1 MLERREGG
9 QEMSRRLRTLVVLT
23 SAFALV
29 LVLNVGTAFAHGNG
43 NSTTTF
49 PGAVNNNGPV
59 LGPIDPLFF
68 NGAFD
73 QVNANA
79 IPGIVQGFTLHSPMC
94 TDHYD
99 TEGHVLG
106 PGP

>member
-1 MLERREGG
+1 
-9 QEMSRRLRTLVVLT
+9 MSRRLRTLVVLT

-43 NSTTTF
+43 NSTATV

-59 LGPIDPLFF
+59 LERIDPLFF
-68 NGAFD
+68 NGAFSKA
-73 QVNANA
+73 NANA
-79 IPGIVQGFTLHSPMC
+79 IPGIEQGFTVHSPMC

-99 TEGHVLG
+99 TEGHV